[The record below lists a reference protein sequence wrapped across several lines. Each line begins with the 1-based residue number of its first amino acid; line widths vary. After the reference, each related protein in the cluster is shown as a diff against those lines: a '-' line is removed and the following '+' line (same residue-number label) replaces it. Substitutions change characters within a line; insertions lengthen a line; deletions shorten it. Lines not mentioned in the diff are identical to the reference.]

1 MLKKHIY
8 DTIKSLS
15 THSVAIFFPCRN
27 NYDKNPANFLE
38 SAQNRHTFAAG
49 IDFHTIF
56 CSFLLKIWFLV
67 IGYLVRN
74 EKGSSLRAFFISMKI

>member
-1 MLKKHIY
+1 
-8 DTIKSLS
+8 
-15 THSVAIFFPCRN
+15 
-27 NYDKNPANFLE
+27 LE

-74 EKGSSLRAFFISMKI
+74 EKGSQRRAFFISMKI